1 MENTN
6 ETFTYTYS
14 PEEQKE
20 IKRIRDK
27 YIPRE
32 ETKLEKIKRLDASVF
47 KKGVKW
53 VLIIGTISALVMGIG
68 MSMVMSEFVMWVGE
82 ILKLTDIQTMI
93 LGICVGVVGIIGV
106 LLTYPVYKLVTKRQR
121 KKVAAE
127 IMQLSEELIKSVK
140 CPNVSSGT
148 FCINI

>member
-27 YIPRE
+27 YLPKE
-32 ETKLEKIKRLDASVF
+32 ETKLERIKKLDASVL
-47 KKGVKW
+47 KKGIKW
-53 VLIIGTISALVMGIG
+53 VLIIGTISALVMGVG
-68 MSMVMSEFVMWVGE
+68 MSMVMSDFGMWVGDM
-82 ILKLTDIQTMI
+82 LKLSEIRTMI
-93 LGICVGVVGIIGV
+93 LGICIGVVGIIGM
-106 LLTYPVYKLVTKRQR
+106 LLSYPVYKFVTKRQR

-127 IMQLSEELIKSVK
+127 IMRLSEDLIK
-140 CPNVSSGT
+140 
-148 FCINI
+148 